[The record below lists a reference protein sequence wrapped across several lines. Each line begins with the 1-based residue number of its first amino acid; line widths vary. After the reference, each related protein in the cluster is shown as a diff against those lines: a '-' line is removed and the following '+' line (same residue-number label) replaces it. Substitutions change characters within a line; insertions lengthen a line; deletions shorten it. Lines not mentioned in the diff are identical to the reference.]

1 MNKSIVF
8 TILATMCECSIF
20 GVSYINNIEN
30 VTYHIED
37 VTYPIEH
44 PVGNLGGVDNSI
56 LRSPMEIVFVCNS
69 LPNMKLE
76 GFGLRSFTELVS
88 RYSCS
93 FLNCP
98 MYSKSDKQ
106 LLVDAVFSVISL
118 CSNQNGNVL
127 YSLVNEWLELLNPQ
141 TDVYSQIRDYA
152 AQLNQN
158 DGQITND
165 SIGLSNR
172 ADSPLDE
179 WMNTFQGSAV
189 EGLSN
194 DDFLA

>member
-1 MNKSIVF
+1 
-8 TILATMCECSIF
+8 
-20 GVSYINNIEN
+20 
-30 VTYHIED
+30 
-37 VTYPIEH
+37 
-44 PVGNLGGVDNSI
+44 
-56 LRSPMEIVFVCNS
+56 
-69 LPNMKLE
+69 
-76 GFGLRSFTELVS
+76 
-88 RYSCS
+88 
-93 FLNCP
+93 